1 MKPTLHISLI
11 SHPVLL
17 LPIVTKHSAA
27 LGIVIQSSL
36 MFYLFGLCYP
46 LLYLDAGNLYLHV
59 LSIEL
64 VYHLIISRYIS
75 NLDLDVMLFD
85 YLDTNDVLDIMI
97 LFILMVVMIFGNASD
112 VMILVDVNVV
122 SNISLLMLTG
132 YKWIHN

>member
-1 MKPTLHISLI
+1 
-11 SHPVLL
+11 
-17 LPIVTKHSAA
+17 
-27 LGIVIQSSL
+27 